1 MPNKHVKEYPSMQR
15 DALSYNVT
23 IMILET
29 STFDLHLTA
38 RNNIQYDREE
48 KDLMTEIRRNGAL
61 AEKGNV

>member
-38 RNNIQYDREE
+38 SKLYQKIIPNHGSYADKIE
-48 KDLMTEIRRNGAL
+48 LL
-61 AEKGNV
+61 